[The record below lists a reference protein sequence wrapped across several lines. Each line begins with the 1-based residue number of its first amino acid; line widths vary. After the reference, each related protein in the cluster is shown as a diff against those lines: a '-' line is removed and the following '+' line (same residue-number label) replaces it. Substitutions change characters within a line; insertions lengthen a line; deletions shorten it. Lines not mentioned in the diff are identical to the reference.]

1 LIDSQDVAFIHH
13 NGIISAKNPGKA
25 KVVVVDNNDHH
36 NRVEI
41 DLVVD
46 SVESIKSFDEKLEA
60 GLGDEA
66 TTLAIAKPK
75 HERQYTQCNELSIS
89 IFENDLVE
97 SVSNKDLTMET
108 IIKIHLNARQNPELS
123 NVLEIFRQ
131 GRDINLNEYRDYILG
146 KEIEINE
153 LERLLFMQDNFGI
166 CKALKA
172 KPLLA
177 REGEAHFKI

>member
-1 LIDSQDVAFIHH
+1 
-13 NGIISAKNPGKA
+13 
-25 KVVVVDNNDHH
+25 
-36 NRVEI
+36 
-41 DLVVD
+41 
-46 SVESIKSFDEKLEA
+46 
-60 GLGDEA
+60 
-66 TTLAIAKPK
+66 
-75 HERQYTQCNELSIS
+75 
-89 IFENDLVE
+89 
-97 SVSNKDLTMET
+97 MET